1 MGYNVEEMAGRV
13 TTENEPCK
21 TGIEELDKGLGGGI
35 PLGSAVLLAGGS
47 GSGKTTLCMQF
58 LANGAKQGERGI
70 FFTVTEPLF
79 KLTKNMEKFS
89 FYDKKLIESG
99 MVNLIDLRIIC
110 ARLGLDV
117 GKYTAE
123 DAGALMDVLH
133 DIADELNV
141 KRLVIDSVT
150 ALCYR
155 LQTKEMIRD
164 FVFKLGS
171 SLATM
176 NCTSIFTSEVPP
188 RVFQYSQY
196 GVEEFIADGIL
207 LLGDIKRKGDL
218 IRTFQ
223 IIKMRGTAHSR
234 TKFAMNISSKNG
246 IELAPLLK
254 SRE

>member
-1 MGYNVEEMAGRV
+1 
-13 TTENEPCK
+13 
-21 TGIEELDKGLGGGI
+21 
-35 PLGSAVLLAGGS
+35 
-47 GSGKTTLCMQF
+47 
-58 LANGAKQGERGI
+58 
-70 FFTVTEPLF
+70 
-79 KLTKNMEKFS
+79 
-89 FYDKKLIESG
+89 
-99 MVNLIDLRIIC
+99 
-110 ARLGLDV
+110 
-117 GKYTAE
+117 
-123 DAGALMDVLH
+123 
-133 DIADELNV
+133 
-141 KRLVIDSVT
+141 
-150 ALCYR
+150 
-155 LQTKEMIRD
+155 MIRD

-207 LLGDIKRKGDL
+207 LLGDIERKGDL

-223 IIKMRGTAHSR
+223 IIKMRGAAHNR